1 MYSKTRLG
9 SDQLAGGPKL
19 SPRGKWTAFS
29 FLGAVAAAA
38 IGLGI
43 WSAVGSDPYATSAN
57 GCVNLTIPSS
67 TGGATLHY
75 CGATAKSFCKT
86 AYASSD
92 RISLLARPQCVLAG
106 LTEAKV
112 SGTEKG

>member
-1 MYSKTRLG
+1 MYSKTSLG
-9 SDQLAGGPKL
+9 SDQLTGGPKL
-19 SPRGKWTAFS
+19 SRRGKWTVFGL
-29 FLGAVAAAA
+29 LGLVGLAA

-43 WSAVGSDPYATSAN
+43 WSAVASDPYTTSAN
-57 GCVNLTIPSS
+57 GCVSLTIPSS

-75 CGATAKSFCKT
+75 CGAEAKSFCKS
-86 AYASSD
+86 AFGSSD

-112 SGTEKG
+112 SAG